1 MPFAWQ
7 PQDRDVLNH
16 WINTIIDEA
25 SDSLNEWETN
35 FVNDMQI
42 RLQNGWSWT
51 ENQEKKLELIYA
63 EKTK

>member
-7 PQDRDVLNH
+7 RQDRDVINH
-16 WINTIIDEA
+16 WINTILEEA

-35 FVNDMQI
+35 FVNDMQM

-51 ENQEKKLELIYA
+51 EAQEKKLESIYA